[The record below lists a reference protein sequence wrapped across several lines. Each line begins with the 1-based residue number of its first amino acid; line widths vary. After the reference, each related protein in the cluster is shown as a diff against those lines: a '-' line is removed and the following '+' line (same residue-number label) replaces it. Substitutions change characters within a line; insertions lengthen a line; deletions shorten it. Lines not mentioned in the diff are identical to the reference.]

1 MPLTI
6 ELTRIRSLTTEL
18 ELFAPHGSE
27 PVEAVEFNEKTL
39 VFQLPKSTLTVGSLV
54 SLTCT
59 LRFPK
64 PAEFPITGRVQFC
77 ELPGSI
83 FMRVGFELR
92 QFDKELWVRFVAAA
106 NADQARVDRLLA
118 AMKGEPRG

>member
-1 MPLTI
+1 MPFTI
-6 ELTRIRSLTTEL
+6 ELTRIRTLTTETD
-18 ELFAPHGSE
+18 LFAATDSDTM
-27 PVEAVEFNEKTL
+27 EAVEFNEKTL

-54 SLTCT
+54 SLSCK

-64 PAEFPITGRVQFC
+64 PVEFPITAKVQFC

-92 QFDKELWVRFVAAA
+92 QFEKDVWVRFVSAAVA
-106 NADQARVDRLLA
+106 EQARVDKLLN